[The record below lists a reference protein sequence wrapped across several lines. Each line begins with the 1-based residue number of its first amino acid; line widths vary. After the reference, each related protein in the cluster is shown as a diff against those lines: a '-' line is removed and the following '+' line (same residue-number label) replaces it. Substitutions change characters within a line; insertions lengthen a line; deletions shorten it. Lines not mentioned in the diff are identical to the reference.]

1 MRKATSATT
10 KLSRKEDL
18 WAQIRAGR
26 VFLIKL
32 LSIRV
37 SIPLDYRVPQHVFA
51 SSAVVDAGRRPAL
64 SGITGPATNPTFR
77 AVRAARD
84 THRWLRL
91 RDAMRRVEPTWIE
104 GVAVVQAVCAQLDHG
119 ETPPA
124 IGDIVLSEA
133 GAVSFPLG
141 GMSDVDVAIQAVGR
155 LLTGFLRAGGGPL
168 SAWEA
173 VELTL
178 HSPMFFGSVRG
189 FGAALNC
196 FPAHRGPRE
205 LAAYFKQSRD
215 LGPAHTRTTA
225 RGGRIVADPPAF
237 AW

>member
-1 MRKATSATT
+1 MVLGLNPSLQDAKAGSTTT
-10 KLSRKEDL
+10 KLSREEDL
-18 WAQIRAGR
+18 LAQSRAGR
-26 VFLIKL
+26 VFLSKL

-37 SIPLDYRVPQHVFA
+37 SIPLDYRVPSAFWLQRVAHDRGA
-51 SSAVVDAGRRPAL
+51 SM
-64 SGITGPATNPTFR
+64 
-77 AVRAARD
+77 
-84 THRWLRL
+84 RL
-91 RDAMRRVEPTWIE
+91 KDAMRRVEPTWIE
-104 GVAVVQAVCAQLDHG
+104 GVAVVQAVCAQLEHG

-124 IGDIVLSEA
+124 IGDIVVSEA

-141 GMSDVDVAIQAVGR
+141 GMSDADVAIQAVGR
-155 LLTGFLRAGGGPL
+155 LLTGFLHAGGGPL

-173 VELTL
+173 VELSL

-189 FGAALNC
+189 FGTALNC

-215 LGPAHTRTTA
+215 LGPARTRMPA